1 MLTKFFIHRPIFAAV
16 LSIGIIIIG
25 LVTLRTLPVA
35 QYPEIAPPTVR
46 VTASYPGASAK
57 ILASTVA
64 QPIEEQVNGTE
75 GMLYMSSTSTN
86 NGEYILTVTFE
97 VGTDLDM
104 AQVLVQNR
112 VSQAEALLPET
123 VQRIGL
129 TVEKQ
134 STNILMFIS
143 ITSPEDHYDALYL
156 SNYATLRIKD
166 ELSRL
171 EGVGSVQVFGAGDY
185 SMRIWLDP
193 NQLKTRGLTT
203 SDVIEAI
210 REQNIQVAAGQIGQ
224 SPTSGK
230 TDFQYTIN
238 VQGRLEET
246 KEFEQIVIKALP
258 GNRMIRVKDIARV
271 ELGAKV
277 YNSTSQTAG
286 KDSTAIGVF
295 LQPGANAL
303 ETAQRI
309 KDRLGELEKAFP
321 PGLVYE
327 IPFDTTIF
335 VKASIDEVIK
345 TLFIAVILVFFTV
358 LVFLQNWR
366 ATLIPA
372 ATIPVSLIGTFAA
385 MAALG
390 VSINMLSLFG
400 LVLAIGVVVDD
411 AIVVVENV
419 SRNINESGLQ
429 PKEATIKAMQEVSGP
444 IIATTLVLLAVF
456 VPTAFLGGI
465 TGQLYRQFALTIA
478 TATIFSSINALT
490 LSPALSAILLKPST
504 GNPNFFTR
512 GFNWM
517 FNGVQST
524 YQRILST
531 ILRRGIVMGIVF
543 IVLTGSAFIG
553 FDSRPKGFVPSE
565 DQGWAIYSIQLPDA
579 ASLQR
584 TTAVVEKINQRLA
597 TMPGINTWVGVSGY
611 SILDGALVPNAATI
625 WTVFEPYDERL
636 PAGLTQEA
644 IVGQMWGAVADIQE
658 ALIFA
663 FTPPPI
669 MGLGTAGGFEM
680 QVQDRNNLGLFT
692 LQQKANEISGG
703 AFAHPELQMAFT
715 TFRADVPQLQA
726 HVDRAQVK
734 SLGVPMSNVFD
745 TLQANL
751 GSFYVNDFNKF
762 GRTYQ
767 VRVQAD
773 APHRSNIDDIQQL
786 EVRNNQGKMVPLG
799 AVVEISETLG
809 PQIINR
815 YNMYPS
821 AKISG
826 QANPGKSSGESM
838 AIMEKIANNIIPQG
852 MGFEWTGI
860 SFQEK
865 AAAGQTMLVFGLSIS
880 FVYLVLCAQYE
891 SWSLPL
897 SVIMAV
903 PLGLLGAV
911 AATSVR
917 GMEINVYS
925 QIGIILLIALICK
938 TAILISEF
946 AKVEQEGGT
955 NIFDS
960 ALKAAKLRFRPIVMT
975 ALTFILGV
983 LPLVIANGAGA
994 SGRQAL
1000 GVSVFGG
1007 MITGTFL
1014 LIFFVPLFFIGTQIL
1029 AEKVKSMHLIKKYNQ
1044 GFPMA
1049 HKQKK
1054 HRIYS
1059 NLQK

>member
-1 MLTKFFIHRPIFAAV
+1 MLSKFFIHRPIFAAV
-16 LSIGIIIIG
+16 LSIVIIIAG
-25 LVTLRTLPVA
+25 LVTLRSLPIA

-46 VTASYPGASAK
+46 VTAAYPGASAAV
-57 ILASTVA
+57 LASTVA
-64 QPIEEQVNGTE
+64 QPIEEQVNGAE

-134 STNILMFIS
+134 STNILLFAALIS
-143 ITSPEDHYDALYL
+143 PDDRYDDLYL

-166 ELSRL
+166 ELSRIK
-171 EGVGSVQVFGAGDY
+171 GVGSVMVFGSGDY

-193 NQLKTRGLTT
+193 NQLKARGLTT
-203 SDVIEAI
+203 GDVIDAI
-210 REQNIQVAAGQIGQ
+210 REQNVQVAAGQIGQ
-224 SPTSGK
+224 SPTNDQQK
-230 TDFQYTIN
+230 FQYAIN
-238 VQGRLEET
+238 VRGRLEEVT
-246 KEFEQIVIKALP
+246 EFEQIVVRSLP
-258 GNRMIRVKDIARV
+258 GGRMIRVKDVARV
-271 ELGAKV
+271 ELGAQT
-277 YNSTSQTAG
+277 YDSSSQTAG
-286 KDSTAIGVF
+286 KDCAAIGIF

-303 ETAQRI
+303 DTAQRI
-309 KDRLGELEKAFP
+309 KDRLAELEKAFP
-321 PGLVYE
+321 PGLAFE

-335 VKASIDEVIK
+335 VKASIDEVVQ

-358 LVFLQNWR
+358 LAFLQNWR

-385 MAALG
+385 MAALD

-411 AIVVVENV
+411 AIVVVENA
-419 SRNINESGLQ
+419 SRNIDASGLS
-429 PKEATIKAMQEVSGP
+429 PKEATVKAMQEVSGP

-478 TATIFSSINALT
+478 TATVFSSINALT
-490 LSPALSAILLKPST
+490 LSPALSAILLRPST
-504 GNPNFFTR
+504 GRTNVLAR
-512 GFNWM
+512 GFNLM
-517 FNGVQST
+517 FDKFQYG
-524 YQRILST
+524 YQRTLGSL
-531 ILRRGIVMGIVF
+531 LRRGIVMFIVF
-543 IVLTGSAFIG
+543 AGLTGAAFFG
-553 FDSRPKGFVPSE
+553 FDNRPKGFVPSE

-584 TTAVVEKINQRLA
+584 TTAVVEKVNQRLA
-597 TMPGINTWVGVSGY
+597 EMPGINTWVAVPGY
-611 SILDGALVPNAATI
+611 SLMDDALVPNAAAI
-625 WTVFEPYDERL
+625 WTVFDPYEERL

-644 IVGQMWGAVADIQE
+644 ILGQMWGAVADIQE
-658 ALIFA
+658 AMIFA

-669 MGLGTAGGFEM
+669 MGLGTAGGFEL
-680 QVQDRNNLGLFT
+680 QVQDRNNLGLST

-703 AFAHPELQMAFT
+703 AFAHPQLQMAYT
-715 TFRADVPQLQA
+715 TFRANVPQLQA
-726 HVDRAQVK
+726 HVDRSQTK
-734 SLGVPMSNVFD
+734 SLGIPLSNVFD

-751 GSFYVNDFNKF
+751 GSVYVNDFNKF

-773 APHRSNIDDIQQL
+773 APYRSSIDDILRL
-786 EVRNNQGKMVPLG
+786 EVRNDQGGMVPLG
-799 AVVEISETLG
+799 TVVEVSETLG
-809 PQIINR
+809 PQIITR

-826 QANPGKSSGESM
+826 QANPGTSSGESM
-838 AIMEKIANNIIPQG
+838 TIMEEIASTTLPPG
-852 MGFEWTGI
+852 MGCEWTGM

-865 AAAGQTMLVFGLSIS
+865 AAAGQTFLVFTLAVL

-897 SVIMAV
+897 AVIMAV
-903 PLGLLGAV
+903 PLGLLGTVMAV
-911 AATSVR
+911 SVR

-925 QIGIILLIALICK
+925 QIGIVLLIALTCK
-938 TAILISEF
+938 TAILIAEF
-946 AKVEQEGGT
+946 AKAERKRGLSVIEA
-955 NIFDS
+955 
-960 ALKAAKLRFRPIVMT
+960 ALKAARLRIRPILMT
-975 ALTFILGV
+975 AFTFILGV
-983 LPLVIANGAGA
+983 FPLVIATGAGA
-994 SGRQAL
+994 AGRQAL
-1000 GVSVFGG
+1000 GTAVFGG
-1007 MITGTFL
+1007 MITGTVL
-1014 LIFFVPLFFIGTQIL
+1014 LIFFVPLFYVGIQKL
-1029 AEKVKSMHLIKKYNQ
+1029 AEKVKKTASGQQVLFKETT
-1044 GFPMA
+1044 
-1049 HKQKK
+1049 
-1054 HRIYS
+1054 
-1059 NLQK
+1059 